1 MKFLLFA
8 IAFVFYGCSG
18 RQNSI
23 KIEREPLSFAQIYLQ
38 NLVDSFKTEYKSQE
52 AQLLRDSTF
61 SKYQKKLYTFL
72 SENFI
77 DNIKV
82 HVDSIVVKGWTVL
95 TKLHCN
101 KDIAFQ
107 YSLTFTKNMTKN
119 EDSLFSFAKNLKMG
133 SDITANFSFMGSQ
146 KINDPNDSTLPTFLI
161 YAFPALKFSAKK

>member
-1 MKFLLFA
+1 M
-8 IAFVFYGCSG
+8 
-18 RQNSI
+18 
-23 KIEREPLSFAQIYLQ
+23 
-38 NLVDSFKTEYKSQE
+38 
-52 AQLLRDSTF
+52 
-61 SKYQKKLYTFL
+61 
-72 SENFI
+72 SENYI

-82 HVDSIVVKGWTVL
+82 HVDSIVVNGWTVL

-146 KINDPNDSTLPTFLI
+146 KINDPSDSTLPTFLI
-161 YAFPALKFSAKK
+161 YAFPTPKF